1 MPKQKSLALK
11 EFLAQSL
18 QSGRGGGGGGCASCW
33 LKGLWPRGE
42 SVIPLR
48 DLECR
53 GTEPAVVAV
62 NDSREVMQMV
72 S

>member
-11 EFLAQSL
+11 KFLAQSL
-18 QSGRGGGGGGCASCW
+18 QSGKGAGGCTSCW

-42 SVIPLR
+42 SVIPLHG
-48 DLECR
+48 LECR

-62 NDSREVMQMV
+62 NDTREAMRMV
-72 S
+72 N

>member
-11 EFLAQSL
+11 KFLAQSL
-18 QSGRGGGGGGCASCW
+18 QSGKGAGSRASCW

-42 SVIPLR
+42 SAIPLR

-53 GTEPAVVAV
+53 GTEHAEVAV
-62 NDSREVMQMV
+62 NDTREAMRMV